1 MRPET
6 TKTDNLTDDTTNDMV
21 YGTTVID
28 HLLSTSTPMTYYE
41 TTRYQQENSKFIE
54 IESNSTNT
62 TFFLSTT
69 SECKL
74 FSDFETFTISFENLP
89 FSVHELRKFKNT
101 YDKTELCVSFP
112 SLKMTIKLKEY
123 FELCLGLGSS

>member
-6 TKTDNLTDDTTNDMV
+6 TKTDNLTDDTANDMV
-21 YGTTVID
+21 YGTT
-28 HLLSTSTPMTYYE
+28 E

-69 SECKL
+69 SECQL
-74 FSDFETFTISFENLP
+74 LSDFETFTINFENLP

-112 SLKMTIKLKEY
+112 SLKMIIKINEY